1 MQGETHRAVTLACCR
16 SVFPPLFNVY
26 GEMIAGAAM
35 LPDNMEDI
43 HVGRFGTKIAGH
55 RLCALTHFCVPTTG
69 RKFRGYCWSSDGSL
83 WHCIRKFDPRV
94 GDVSC
99 RPGAWVEVVG
109 AVEAPKHPLA
119 RLISDLHGKATL
131 DLDNFTFSTAA
142 VMAEWVWASML
153 KPEPFAPAPSH
164 LRVASVCHWIQDA
177 CVPHHSRGWLTK
189 GHASFEKRVND
200 VWKGADVDG
209 LFHAADKIVSTD
221 GGPYLPRTMVEAA
234 ATLSGGLLEHPRP
247 EYQSLVLAV
256 AWTRLFLRRCVLP
269 SL

>member
-1 MQGETHRAVTLACCR
+1 MIGSTHRDLTLACCR

-26 GEMIAGAAM
+26 GEMISRAAM

-55 RLCALTHFCVPTTG
+55 QLTALTHFCVPTRG
-69 RKFRGYCWSSDGSL
+69 GKFRGYGWRSDRSL

-99 RPGAWVEVVG
+99 RPGSWVEVVG
-109 AVEAPKHPLA
+109 PTEAPKHPLA
-119 RLISDLHGKATL
+119 LLISALHGKATL
-131 DLDNFTFSTAA
+131 DLDNFTFPTAA
-142 VMAEWVWASML
+142 VMAEWVWSKELQPHPFGPPPGHL
-153 KPEPFAPAPSH
+153 K
-164 LRVASVCHWIQDA
+164 VASVCHWIQDA
-177 CVPHHSRGWLTK
+177 CVPHHSRAWLDK
-189 GHASFEKRVND
+189 GHASFERRVDN
-200 VWKGADVDG
+200 VWKGVDVDG

-234 ATLSGGLLEHPRP
+234 ASLSVGLLDHPNP
-247 EYQSLVLAV
+247 EYQCLVLAV

-269 SL
+269 AL